1 MAEPAYASSTE
12 ADAYSIPGATV
23 GAAVALGAEDTIDL
37 SAYEGRWVKLYSL
50 DDGGLFAFQELDDT
64 TPLETGAAAV
74 GTLAIPDAFD
84 AGADGVHR
92 IVPRK
97 TPLLRH
103 LAQGGGGIL
112 RIIPT

>member
-1 MAEPAYASSTE
+1 MADPAYAATTTNN
-12 ADAYSIPGATV
+12 AASIPGATV

-37 SAYEGRWVKLYSL
+37 SAYKGRWVKLYSL
-50 DDGGLFAFQELDDT
+50 DDGALFCFQEPGDT
-64 TPLETGAAAV
+64 TPLEAGAAAV
-74 GTLAIPDAFD
+74 GTLAIPDALD
-84 AGADGVHR
+84 QGADGIHR

-97 TPLLRH
+97 TTQLRH

>member
-1 MAEPAYASSTE
+1 MTAPAYASTPLVDS
-12 ADAYSIPGATV
+12 ASIPGATV

-37 SAYEGRWVKLYSL
+37 TAYANRWVKLYSL
-50 DDGGLFAFQELDDT
+50 DDGALFSFQALGDT
-64 TPLETGAAAV
+64 TPLETGAAVV
-74 GTLAIPDAFD
+74 GTPAIPDAFD

-92 IVPRK
+92 IVPK
-97 TPLLRH
+97 NAPQLRH